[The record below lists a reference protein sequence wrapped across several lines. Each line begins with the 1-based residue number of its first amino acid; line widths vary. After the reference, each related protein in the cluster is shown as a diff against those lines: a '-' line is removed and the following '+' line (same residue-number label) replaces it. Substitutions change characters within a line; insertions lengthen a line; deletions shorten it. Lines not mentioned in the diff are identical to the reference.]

1 MLEYMHAYQILL
13 IQAIYL
19 EGVLIY
25 FECPIYDKKN
35 KLNFDY
41 FIQFLSSK
49 TYIYKQKHT
58 KCTY

>member
-25 FECPIYDKKN
+25 FECPIYDKKIN
-35 KLNFDY
+35 
-41 FIQFLSSK
+41 
-49 TYIYKQKHT
+49 
-58 KCTY
+58 